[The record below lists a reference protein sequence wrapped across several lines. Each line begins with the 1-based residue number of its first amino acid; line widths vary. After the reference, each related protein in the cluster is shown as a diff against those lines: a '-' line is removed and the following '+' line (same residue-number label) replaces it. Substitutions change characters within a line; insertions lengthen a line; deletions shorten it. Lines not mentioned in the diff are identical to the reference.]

1 MSSRE
6 SLLTVRYVAK
16 DLVRSMR
23 MTPAMTVQQA
33 VSRAV
38 AKCDPPDRDQAI
50 PVHDQYSL
58 YLPTKVISP
67 LKHET

>member
-1 MSSRE
+1 
-6 SLLTVRYVAK
+6 
-16 DLVRSMR
+16 